1 MKKNMV
7 IKTLLGGLFGAVS
20 GVVVSQVYMNKKV
33 TAKDK
38 KIGKFKTYYSV
49 LNQWIVSL
57 HEKKCIDT
65 YFIDNGYKTVAIY
78 GMGELGNRL
87 YEELKD
93 SEIEV
98 KYAIDK
104 DAAYTYADLEIKD
117 LEDDLETVDVVVVT
131 AIFAFDEIEEELRG
145 RISSPIVS
153 LEDVVYE
160 I

>member
-1 MKKNMV
+1 MKKNII
-7 IKTLLGGLFGAVS
+7 IKILCGGLCGLIAGAVTDR
-20 GVVVSQVYMNKKV
+20 VFMNKKV
-33 TAKDK
+33 VEKDK
-38 KIGKFKTYYSV
+38 KIDKFKTYYNI

-57 HEKKCIDT
+57 HGDQWIT
-65 YFIDNGYKTVAIY
+65 AYFMENGYKTVAIY
-78 GMGELGNRL
+78 GMGELGSRL

-104 DAAYTYADLEIKD
+104 AAAYTYSDLEVKD
-117 LEDDLETVDVVVVT
+117 LEDELENVDVVVVT
-131 AIFAFDEIEEELRG
+131 AIFAFDEILNDIEDKFDC
-145 RISSPIVS
+145 PIVS